1 MTVSVPAAAN
11 SGSDLRRS
19 HGRLIGVV
27 ALLGTAA
34 ALGPIPALAAEGVS
48 RGGSQALFIAQ
59 IALLLLVGR
68 LMGEVAQRIGQ
79 PSVMGQLIAGLLLG
93 PSATRPVPTS
103 PPTRRFCAKQAA
115 AMILSFLASAGGPAI
130 CYSSGTLRRLSSNG
144 RRHRFSSSRVSIAK
158 AQIRNGPVRNGPNVD
173 NSFAC
178 TIGL

>member
-34 ALGPIPALAAEGVS
+34 ALGTIPALAGEGVS

-68 LMGEVAQRIGQ
+68 LMGEVAQGIGQ
-79 PSVMGQLIAGLLLG
+79 PSVMGQLIGADIAPDQAILREASRGYDLVVLG
-93 PSATRPVPTS
+93 VSRRPGDMLFFGNTAAAVLERSPTS
-103 PPTRRFCAKQAA
+103 IPFV
-115 AMILSFLASAGGPAI
+115 AS
-130 CYSSGTLRRLSSNG
+130 
-144 RRHRFSSSRVSIAK
+144 
-158 AQIRNGPVRNGPNVD
+158 
-173 NSFAC
+173 
-178 TIGL
+178 

>member
-11 SGSDLRRS
+11 SGTDLRRS

-68 LMGEVAQRIGQ
+68 LMGEVAQGIGQ

-93 PSATRPVPTS
+93 LRQHDPCRHGPRPGDFARSKP
-103 PPTRRFCAKQAA
+103 
-115 AMILSFLASAGGPAI
+115 
-130 CYSSGTLRRLSSNG
+130 RL
-144 RRHRFSSSRVSIAK
+144 
-158 AQIRNGPVRNGPNVD
+158 
-173 NSFAC
+173 
-178 TIGL
+178 